1 MKQMDKSDVV
11 FLDKIFCFTGT
22 MKTLKRTA
30 AQREVR
36 MRGGN
41 HVKVV
46 GKETDYLVV
55 GSLGSPEWKHGDFGR
70 KIEHAINLKKKIK
83 KPHLVSESDFMD
95 ALGQYPPT
103 ESGEEYSRTLLVCN
117 YKFRF
122 EIDTRDESSSLDFE
136 GLGTLLEKLI
146 TENELICS
154 FETYEVDSHDFLF
167 EDEKGEIVID
177 ENPIDAYYL
186 KIRVVKET
194 EIDADPWEH
203 IEMLERNFEG
213 IRGCDGDLSWYSRK
227 EGTNSYI
234 KLHTQSMIFKE
245 HMEKELGIQ
254 IP

>member
-1 MKQMDKSDVV
+1 MKQMDKSDVI
-11 FLDKIFCFTGT
+11 FLDKVFCFTGT

-41 HVKVV
+41 HVKIV

-55 GSLGSPEWKHGDFGR
+55 GSLGSPDWKHGDFGR
-70 KIEHAINLKKKIK
+70 KIEHAINLKKKTK
-83 KPHLVSESDFMD
+83 KPNIVSESDFMD
-95 ALGQYPPT
+95 ALGQYAPT
-103 ESGEEYSRTLLVCN
+103 ESGEEYSKTLIVCN
-117 YKFRF
+117 CKFRL
-122 EIDTRDESSSLDFE
+122 EIDTRDGSSSLDFD
-136 GLGTLLEKLI
+136 GLGDLIEKLI
-146 TENELICS
+146 TEKGLICS
-154 FETYEVDSHDFLF
+154 YETYEVESNDFLF
-167 EDEKGEIVID
+167 ENESGEIFIEED
-177 ENPIDAYYL
+177 PIDAFYL

-203 IEMLERNFEG
+203 IEMLERSFEG